1 MGAGS
6 PDRRVVG
13 SLGRGLTGTGCRG
26 YNRIVVYRLKAHEHT
41 EDRLRLGFGVGWR
54 IFFVLIALGFG
65 LTALQ
70 PDGVNLFRGLI
81 ALIALGAAVYVEEW
95 LFDRIADRVISRT
108 GVIALTTKREL
119 PMSDVSA
126 VVCRTTYPPGLGPA
140 GQVSSPEAGRPEAG
154 RPVGR
159 TEPGSTHSG
168 ERRTL
173 GRAGVP
179 PVGTSTGFEFLRRSS
194 GGMLPRVGHRGHVRL
209 WLERSSGERVHVIT
223 DSVRSYDWV
232 ADLGRTIATF
242 TRTPYREE

>member
-1 MGAGS
+1 M
-6 PDRRVVG
+6 
-13 SLGRGLTGTGCRG
+13 
-26 YNRIVVYRLKAHEHT
+26 VYRLKAREHS

-54 IFFVLIALGFG
+54 VFFVLVALGFG
-65 LTALQ
+65 VTALQ
-70 PDGVNLFRGLI
+70 PDGLNLFRALI

-95 LFDRIADRVISRT
+95 VFDRDADRVVSRA
-108 GVIALTTKREL
+108 GVIALTSKREL
-119 PMSDVSA
+119 PMSDLSA
-126 VVCRTTYPPGLGPA
+126 VVCRTTYPPGLGPT
-140 GQVSSPEAGRPEAG
+140 GGE
-154 RPVGR
+154 R
-159 TEPGSTHSG
+159 TAEDSTAEVG

-209 WLERSSGERVHVIT
+209 WLERSTGERVHVIT